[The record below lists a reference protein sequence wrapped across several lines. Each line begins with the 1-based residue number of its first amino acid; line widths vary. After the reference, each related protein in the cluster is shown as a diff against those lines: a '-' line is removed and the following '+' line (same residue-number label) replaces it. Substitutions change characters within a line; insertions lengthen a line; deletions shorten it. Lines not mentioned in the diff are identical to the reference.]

1 MESFLRKPFWFFL
14 FIKSDSSPQP
24 SPKERQK
31 IGIPLLLALSGTLE
45 KQTGLQKLVMK
56 SWKWLLKF
64 VLLQLNYNDFEMNS
78 TIESNPLLD
87 RLPKHLKQFI
97 KPQDY
102 SDYTPINQAVWRYV
116 MRKNVNYL
124 SKVAHSS
131 YLEGLKKTGIE
142 IDHIPSMY
150 GMNRILTEIGW
161 AAVAVDGFIPPNA
174 FMEFQAYNVLV
185 IASDIRQL
193 EHIEYTPAPDIIH
206 EGAGHAPIIANPE
219 YAEYL
224 RRFGEIGCKAISS
237 HKDYEMYEAI
247 RLLSILKE
255 AEDTSQ
261 ADIDAAEKAVE
272 DLQNNMGELSE
283 MAQIRNLHWWTV
295 EYGLI
300 GTVDN
305 PKIYG
310 AGLLSSIGESAW
322 CMTDNVKKIPYDL
335 SAANQS
341 FDITKLQPQ
350 LYVTPDFAHLSM
362 VLEEFANKMALRTG
376 GLSGI
381 NKLIHSNAL
390 GTIELSTGIQISGV
404 FTNVIEEEG
413 KPVYIQTTGKTAL
426 SYREKELV
434 GHGTSK
440 HPEGFG
446 SPIGKLKGINLAIE
460 DMSPR
465 DLSAYSITES
475 QNVTLEFE
483 GDITVKGEIIT
494 GSRNLHGEII
504 LISLKNCTVTHGET
518 ILFQP
523 EWGNYDMA
531 IGKKVVSAF
540 SGPADVNSFDLISH
554 VPSSKT
560 IKARHTAER
569 DDLEILYQTVR
580 NSRETKDTQTSLEPI
595 FEKLHTNH
603 PNDWLL
609 AIEIAELLKDRNEPQ
624 LLQKVM
630 VYLENLKA
638 KRPEVAHLIAGGLDL
653 IFDKEKA

>member
-1 MESFLRKPFWFFL
+1 
-14 FIKSDSSPQP
+14 
-24 SPKERQK
+24 
-31 IGIPLLLALSGTLE
+31 
-45 KQTGLQKLVMK
+45 
-56 SWKWLLKF
+56 
-64 VLLQLNYNDFEMNS
+64 MNS

-142 IDHIPSMY
+142 VEKIPSMY

-237 HKDYEMYEAI
+237 HKDYQMYEAI

-255 AEDTSQ
+255 AEGTPQ
-261 ADIDAAEKAVE
+261 AAIDAAEKAVE
-272 DLQNNMGELSE
+272 DLQDTMGELSE

-300 GTVDN
+300 GTIDN

-350 LYVTPDFAHLSM
+350 LYVTPDFAYLSL

-404 FTNVIEEEG
+404 FTTAIEEEG
-413 KPVYIQTTGKTAL
+413 NPVYIQTTGKTAL

-434 GHGTSK
+434 GHGTTK
-440 HPEGFG
+440 HAEGFG

-465 DLSAYSITES
+465 DLSAYSITENQS
-475 QNVTLEFE
+475 VTLDFE

-504 LISLKNCTVTHGET
+504 LVSLKNCTVTHRET

-523 EWGNYDMA
+523 EWGIYDMA
-531 IGKKVVSAF
+531 VGKKVISAF

-554 VPSSKT
+554 VPTSKT
-560 IKARHTAER
+560 IKAKHTAER
-569 DDLEILYQTVR
+569 DDLEVLYQTVR
-580 NSRETKDTQTSLEPI
+580 NIRKTKDTETSLAPI
-595 FEKLHTNH
+595 FEKLQTNH

-609 AIEIAELLKDRNEPQ
+609 AVEIIELLKDRHEPQ
-624 LLQKVM
+624 LLQEVM
-630 VYLENLKA
+630 NYLEKLKE
-638 KRPEVAHLIAGGLDL
+638 KRTEVAHLIAGGLDL
-653 IFDKEKA
+653 IFGKEKA

>member
-1 MESFLRKPFWFFL
+1 
-14 FIKSDSSPQP
+14 
-24 SPKERQK
+24 
-31 IGIPLLLALSGTLE
+31 
-45 KQTGLQKLVMK
+45 
-56 SWKWLLKF
+56 
-64 VLLQLNYNDFEMNS
+64 MNS

-87 RLPKHLKQFI
+87 RLPQHLRQFI

-116 MRKNVNYL
+116 MRKNVAYL

-142 IDHIPSMY
+142 VDNIPSMY

-247 RLLSILKE
+247 RLLSIVKE
-255 AEDTSQ
+255 AEDTPQ
-261 ADIDAAEKAVE
+261 ATIDAAEKAVE

-310 AGLLSSIGESAW
+310 AGLLSSIGESAH
-322 CMTDNVKKIPYDL
+322 CMTAEVTKIPYDI
-335 SAANQS
+335 SAAYQS

-350 LYVTPDFAHLSM
+350 LYVTPTFAYLNL

-381 NKLIHSNAL
+381 NKLINSNAL
-390 GTIELSTGIQISGV
+390 GTIELSTGLQISGI
-404 FTNVIEEEG
+404 FSSVIEQDG
-413 KPVYIQTTGKTAL
+413 RPIYVQTTGKTAL
-426 SYREKELV
+426 AYREKELV
-434 GHGTSK
+434 GHGTLT

-446 SPIGKLKGINLAIE
+446 SPIGKLEGINLAIE
-460 DMSPR
+460 DMSPK
-465 DLSAYSITES
+465 DLNAYDILES
-475 QNVTLEFE
+475 KTVKLEFE
-483 GDITVKGEIIT
+483 GGIIVEGEIIT
-494 GSRNLHGEII
+494 GSRNLQGEIT
-504 LISLKNCTVTHGET
+504 LIRFKNCTVTHGKT
-518 ILFQP
+518 VLFKP
-523 EWGNYDMA
+523 EWGVYDMA
-531 IGKKVVSAF
+531 VGKKVISAY
-540 SGPADVNSFDLISH
+540 SGPADVNSFNLISH
-554 VPSSKT
+554 LPSSTT
-560 IKARHTAER
+560 IKAKHSAER

-580 NSRETKDTQTSLEPI
+580 NIRETKDTETSLAPL
-595 FEKLHTNH
+595 FEKLQNNH

-609 AIEIAELLKDRNEPQ
+609 AVEIAEVLKDRNEPQ
-624 LLQKVM
+624 LLQEVM
-630 VYLENLKA
+630 AYLDQLKN
-638 KRPEVAHLIAGGLDL
+638 KRPEVAHLISGGLDL
-653 IFDKEKA
+653 IFDKEKV